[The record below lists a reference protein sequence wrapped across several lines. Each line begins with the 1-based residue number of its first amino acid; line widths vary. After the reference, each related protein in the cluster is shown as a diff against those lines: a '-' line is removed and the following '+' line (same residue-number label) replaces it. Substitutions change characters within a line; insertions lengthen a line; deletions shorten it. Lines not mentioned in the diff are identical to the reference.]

1 MVISNSISLVKL
13 FTKQSASFC
22 NVRGSLLFNR
32 MDHLPLTHVH
42 VCMSV
47 CVMHRRQLSGNG
59 HPFKYHDT
67 KYIYIYIY
75 ILFILYIYIYHIYNA
90 II

>member
-1 MVISNSISLVKL
+1 MVISNSISLIKL
-13 FTKQSASFC
+13 FTKHSASFC

-32 MDHLPLTHVH
+32 VGHLPLMRVP

-47 CVMHRRQLSGNG
+47 CIMHRRQLSGNG
-59 HPFKYHDT
+59 HPFKCHDM
-67 KYIYIYIY
+67 IYIYGIY
-75 ILFILYIYIYHIYNA
+75 VIYHIYNA